1 MDQQQIETATK
12 LLPAFVPLIRVTA
25 QEKMNERA
33 MTRRKDAEI
42 EMIEAKKSAAGSRD
56 VFGAVAEAKADPDPE
71 PEQTVVQQER
81 DEFADSV
88 DRMIANEDCDL
99 CATLLEGIKDV
110 DPSDRAVA
118 LSQFGRFKQSTDD
131 AADAAE
137 VRDEIEGM
145 SVLREVMVREFNMA
159 PS

>member
-1 MDQQQIETATK
+1 MDQQKIEAAAK
-12 LLPAFVPLIRVTA
+12 IIPAFAPLLRVTA
-25 QEKMNERA
+25 QEKMSERA
-33 MTRRKDAEI
+33 MTRRKNAEMDI
-42 EMIEAKKSAAGSRD
+42 IEAKQSAGGSQD
-56 VFGAVAEAKADPDPE
+56 AVGAIAETQVRSE

-81 DEFADSV
+81 DEFGDSV

-137 VRDEIEGM
+137 VRSEIEGM